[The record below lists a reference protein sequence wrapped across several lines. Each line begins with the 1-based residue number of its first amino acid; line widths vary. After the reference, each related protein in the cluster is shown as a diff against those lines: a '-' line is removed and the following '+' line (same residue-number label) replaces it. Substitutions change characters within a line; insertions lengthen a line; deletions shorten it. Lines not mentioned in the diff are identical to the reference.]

1 MSLLQHVAIVI
12 SKSRLY
18 FPSDPELQQ
27 VLMILKLN
35 NVQQLCVI
43 ILVYV
48 YLFVAIHVGISHR
61 FFPALRA
68 AVLEEV
74 LPGDVVVEFGDGDRI
89 RRIRI
94 LVVRASHSSCKMYT
108 EGHPKKMKKQHISIL
123 GMKSNCIPRGTVIV
137 TYCDCGLR
145 SKRTVCDRH
154 QRDSRSHGCQR
165 SPCNTSPLI

>member
-1 MSLLQHVAIVI
+1 
-12 SKSRLY
+12 
-18 FPSDPELQQ
+18 
-27 VLMILKLN
+27 MILKLK

-48 YLFVAIHVGISHR
+48 YLFVAIHVGISQR

-74 LPGDVVVEFGDGDRI
+74 LPGDVVVEFGDGDGI

-108 EGHPKKMKKQHISIL
+108 EGHPKKWK
-123 GMKSNCIPRGTVIV
+123 N
-137 TYCDCGLR
+137 
-145 SKRTVCDRH
+145 
-154 QRDSRSHGCQR
+154 
-165 SPCNTSPLI
+165 NTSQYLEWKAIACHEALWLWHTVTVGSGQRELSATGIKETVEATVAKEGHVTRHRLSEMSAFDFMLFF